1 MLTQPISTDR
11 RARFRSWR
19 SSRPFWAGVL
29 LAMSGVC
36 LLLPTFST
44 FRVGDL
50 LISISTIAGVSTL
63 LLGSLMLVCAC
74 TVLLQPAARIP
85 AGVAAM
91 LLALV
96 ALPAANFG
104 GFVVGTL
111 LGVVGSAAAL
121 AWRSAET
128 TTQPATETGRASE
141 LRSPSL

>member
-1 MLTQPISTDR
+1 MLTQPTSTDR
-11 RARFRSWR
+11 RSRFRSWR
-19 SSRPFWAGVL
+19 STRPFWGGVL
-29 LAMSGVC
+29 LSLSGVC

-50 LISISTIAGVSTL
+50 LITISTIAGVSTL

-111 LGVVGSAAAL
+111 LGVFGSAAAL
-121 AWRSAET
+121 AWRSVET
-128 TTQPATETGRASE
+128 TT
-141 LRSPSL
+141 

>member
-1 MLTQPISTDR
+1 MLTPSETPGR

-19 SSRPFWAGVL
+19 SSRPFRGGAL
-29 LAMSGVC
+29 LAISGLC
-36 LLLPTFST
+36 LLIPTFST

-63 LLGSLMLVCAC
+63 LLGALMLVCAC
-74 TVLLQPAARIP
+74 TVLLQPAGRVP

-104 GFVVGTL
+104 GFVVGTV
-111 LGVVGSAAAL
+111 LGVFGSAAAL
-121 AWRSAET
+121 AWRPVE
-128 TTQPATETGRASE
+128 PKV
-141 LRSPSL
+141 